1 MWYKQVFQVI
11 SEFTAVV
18 QEANSSDQNYAD
30 KSVYLKKYDGQ
41 LKELRRNILR
51 WATANYWRLQSF
63 LRTPWLGAIL
73 DEVLINAHH
82 WYHEQGHPLA
92 TLEMKKSFTERL
104 HKFLTGDNQGH
115 RDEVIRQ
122 LTTCRRSRASMIESS
137 AFVEKE
143 ELEAMMFNA
152 KEVFQDQFNDWRINP
167 QEKKLKVAQWIK
179 QKAG

>member
-51 WATANYWRLQSF
+51 WATANYWRLQTF

-82 WYHEQGHPLA
+82 YYHEKGYALA
-92 TLEMKKSFTERL
+92 SPEMKKNFTVAMHRV
-104 HKFLTGDNQGH
+104 LTGDNQTH
-115 RDEVIRQ
+115 RN
-122 LTTCRRSRASMIESS
+122 
-137 AFVEKE
+137 
-143 ELEAMMFNA
+143 EA
-152 KEVFQDQFNDWRINP
+152 I
-167 QEKKLKVAQWIK
+167 
-179 QKAG
+179 